1 MAEDKTGEVQGLCRK
16 RQTMSKIF
24 INHGFKCLSITTL
37 PSMEEPNGKA
47 SAARKDLPRTI
58 IELMCA
64 DVESVSTSRLL
75 NQIASVVVSNG
86 LFTPAEISRGS
97 TMGGLIPLNS
107 KLYSH
112 GSNTSGQPDIGRV
125 RELLEVKLKIDD
137 VDDMGDP
144 SDEDGTAERL
154 LAGHFRFH
162 LPGIIPPQLVI
173 LVRSPSRQP
182 DGGGKSGKLLLFFHG
197 NTKFLPIFTSHI
209 QEGFNCTITDLVP
222 DNATLQS
229 CLDWCVIHDTLS
241 SIGNVELW
249 FGRLQTKGKLGTI
262 IVHIEEKDMLEFRDA
277 FQAEDGTD
285 GEELSAV
292 LNEYLGS
299 KTSISFDKLTLV
311 KLKCQLFTLSV
322 DGKVKFSSSMSHLGQ
337 RAKQARGD
345 NRLSIWWIIRRLCFV
360 N

>member
-1 MAEDKTGEVQGLCRK
+1 
-16 RQTMSKIF
+16 MSKIF

-37 PSMEEPNGKA
+37 PSLEEPSGKA
-47 SAARKDLPRTI
+47 SASRKDLPRMI
-58 IELMCA
+58 IESMCA
-64 DVESVSTSRLL
+64 DVESVSTARLL

-86 LFTPAEISRGS
+86 LFTSAEMSRS
-97 TMGGLIPLNS
+97 SSLGGLIPLNS

-112 GSNTSGQPDIGRV
+112 GSNTSGQPEIETV
-125 RELLEVKLKIDD
+125 RKLLEVKLKIDD
-137 VDDMGDP
+137 VEDM
-144 SDEDGTAERL
+144 DEAGVEAETAEKL

-173 LVRSPSRQP
+173 LVRSPSRRSA
-182 DGGGKSGKLLLFFHG
+182 DGGDRPGKMLLFFHG
-197 NTKFLPIFTSHI
+197 NIKFLPIFTSHI
-209 QEGFNCTITDLVP
+209 QEGFDCTITDLVP

-229 CLDWCVIHDTLS
+229 CLDWCVVHDTLS
-241 SIGNVELW
+241 SIGNIELW

-262 IVHIEEKDMLEFRDA
+262 VVHIEEKDMLEFRDA
-277 FQAEDGTD
+277 FQMEDGTD

-292 LNEYLGS
+292 LNEYLAS

-337 RAKQARGD
+337 RAKKAKGD